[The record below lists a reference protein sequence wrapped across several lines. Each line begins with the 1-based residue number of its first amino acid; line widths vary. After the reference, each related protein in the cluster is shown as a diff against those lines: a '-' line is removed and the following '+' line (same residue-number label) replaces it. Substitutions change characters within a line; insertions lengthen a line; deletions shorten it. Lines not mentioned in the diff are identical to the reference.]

1 MSDRDELIRKIAE
14 RNKPKVESAG
24 PIVDIPVLRA
34 RPRLSRDERKAKRR
48 ARQLRRQQ
56 KLSRRRN
63 RG

>member
-14 RNKPKVESAG
+14 QNKPKIEPTG

-34 RPRLSRDERKAKRR
+34 QPHLSRDERKAKRR